1 SIRPASGP
9 PPASAA
15 APAST
20 QAARGVRVGGAI
32 RRYRD
37 RGVVDEAIKEAYLT
51 DIYTTVHMEVR
62 DDSARTSY
70 RGRTRGE
77 PGLATEG
84 SAGAELSAEQ
94 WARAVLADPP
104 LAVRARLLLGWTA
117 LGLRLGAP
125 WSEHR
130 VLGWKIERRD
140 PGYLL
145 LTARSWLGLRGEL
158 LFRREPHGL
167 LFATFIQQSN
177 PAARTL
183 WGAITTTH
191 QQTVRS
197 LITHAARRQRV
208 AV

>member
-1 SIRPASGP
+1 MTAPELRTAA
-9 PPASAA
+9 PPAVSQISLPRDARA
-15 APAST
+15 LST
-20 QAARGVRVGGAI
+20 LSRIDYHDAFRV
-32 RRYRD
+32 
-37 RGVVDEAIKEAYLT
+37 
-51 DIYTTVHMEVR
+51 
-62 DDSARTSY
+62 DS
-70 RGRTRGE
+70 
-77 PGLATEG
+77 
-84 SAGAELSAEQ
+84 GAELSAEQ

-130 VLGWKIERRD
+130 VLGWKIERRN

-197 LITHAARRQRV
+197 LITHAARRQRA